1 MLQFSSDFLEKFNS
15 SALLPNPFDNH
26 DRNFRLG
33 QRNGSVGGDPILWRR
48 LKTFIPWFTP
58 NRHPTNIRAQS
69 TKCKY
74 MASKSPLLNGST
86 LGQRDVQA
94 NDKGREHFASSKFIH
109 SPVHSFIVVP
119 VRCHALCKAGQ
130 DRGVLIGP
138 DWVSNSQS
146 EPWPCPPGFN
156 LYRSSSEGGGAL
168 CPTTQISVRD
178 AWVVAKA

>member
-26 DRNFRLG
+26 DRNFRPG

-48 LKTFIPWFTP
+48 LKTFVPWFTP
-58 NRHPTNIRAQS
+58 NRHLTNTRAQS

-94 NDKGREHFASSKFIH
+94 NDKGREQSASSKFIH
-109 SPVHSFIVVP
+109 ALTCSFIHCQYLSSGMHSARLDKIEGFCMVQTEYP
-119 VRCHALCKAGQ
+119 IPNQSPDLALQ
-130 DRGVLIGP
+130 SSTSTDRPLKGEGHFVLQPKFLWEMLG
-138 DWVSNSQS
+138 W
-146 EPWPCPPGFN
+146 
-156 LYRSSSEGGGAL
+156 
-168 CPTTQISVRD
+168 
-178 AWVVAKA
+178 